1 MLVRRLILGAS
12 ALVLGGCGITGNF
25 RNDPGYADFGSLT
38 RLEADSDFGLSL
50 GPLPLKIA
58 KWVSK
63 DDEDL
68 DPLLRDLRAVRI
80 YTLEGLADAEDVAAG
95 VDKLTAELAR
105 DGWLNVIAVREE
117 GELTSVY
124 LRPSGNF
131 THRGLT
137 VIVQEPEEVVL
148 VNLIGNI
155 NLDFINGYMAEV
167 EVDLPPI
174 EIDPATLQARLLT
187 DPTNPAAG
195 IGP

>member
-12 ALVLGGCGITGNF
+12 ALALGGCGITGNF
-25 RNDPGYADFGSLT
+25 RHDPGYADFGSLT

-50 GPLPLKIA
+50 GPLPLQIA

-68 DPLLRDLRAVRI
+68 DPLLRDLRAVRV

-95 VDKLTAELAR
+95 VDELTAELAR
-105 DGWLNVIAVREE
+105 DGWLHVIALREE
-117 GELTSVY
+117 CELTSVY
-124 LRPSGNF
+124 LRPSGDF

-137 VIVQEPEEVVL
+137 VIVQEPDEVVL

-167 EVDLPPI
+167 DVEMPPI

-187 DPTNPAAG
+187 DPASPVAG
-195 IGP
+195 IDP

>member
-1 MLVRRLILGAS
+1 MLARTLILGAS
-12 ALVLGGCGITGNF
+12 AFVLEGCGITGNF

-63 DDEDL
+63 DDEEL

-80 YTLEGLADAEDVAAG
+80 YALEGLADAADVAAG
-95 VDKLTAELAR
+95 VDELTAELAR
-105 DGWLNVIAVREE
+105 DGWLKVIAVREE
-117 GELTSVY
+117 SELTSVY

-137 VIVQEPEEVVL
+137 VIVQEPGEVVL

-155 NLDFINGYMAEV
+155 HLDFINGYLAEV
-167 EVDLPPI
+167 DVDMPRI

-187 DPTNPAAG
+187 DPASP
-195 IGP
+195 

>member
-1 MLVRRLILGAS
+1 MPIRTLILGAS
-12 ALVLGGCGITGNF
+12 TLALGGCGITGNF

-63 DDEDL
+63 DDEEL

-80 YTLEGLADAEDVAAG
+80 YALEGLADAADVAAG
-95 VDKLTAELAR
+95 VDELTAELAR
-105 DGWLNVIAVREE
+105 DGWLKVIAVREE
-117 GELTSVY
+117 SELTSVY

-137 VIVQEPEEVVL
+137 VIVQEPGEVVL

-155 NLDFINGYMAEV
+155 HLDFINGYLAEV
-167 EVDLPPI
+167 DVDMPRI

-187 DPTNPAAG
+187 DPASP
-195 IGP
+195 

>member
-1 MLVRRLILGAS
+1 MAIRTLILGAS
-12 ALVLGGCGITGNF
+12 AFLVAGCGITGNF
-25 RNDPGYADFGSLT
+25 RHDPGYADFGSLT
-38 RLEADSDFGLSL
+38 RLDADSDFGLSL

-58 KWVSK
+58 KWVS

-80 YTLEGLADAEDVAAG
+80 YTLEGLADAAAAAAG
-95 VDKLTAELAR
+95 ADEVAEKLVR
-105 DGWLNVIAVREE
+105 DGWLNVISVREDS
-117 GELTSVY
+117 ELTSVY

-131 THRGLT
+131 EHRGLT

-155 NLDFINGYMAEV
+155 NLDFVNGYMAEV
-167 EVDLPPI
+167 DVDIPPI

-187 DPTNPAAG
+187 DPASPAAG
-195 IGP
+195 ISP